1 MNTRRLVAKAIIVVA
16 ITAFA
21 GATSYLFSGPTTKG
35 IDVDAAVSITATV
48 NDDSTV
54 SFAET
59 YQINSDKVKNGNG
72 TRWLYTPAGVSYR
85 FDGVEDTTGPAP
97 QRVDSATSTDSGQER
112 RIHWTYQPKSG
123 LRKFIVRYTIA
134 GAIRLYTEGGQVFS
148 WTFFDARN
156 PLNID
161 SFSARID
168 LPPGA
173 TAGQNAFARNAG
185 RFSSLNP
192 SDEQVTWNPERV
204 EAGSV
209 VEMTTDFDAP
219 SLGHTPGTMPYPG
232 SGASAAQDIE
242 NLWKSKSETQRR
254 TILIKTGAP
263 IVLGLT
269 LISLVIYLRLRYGR
283 EYKMANPPMYERE
296 LPTKE
301 TPAEVG
307 WLDTFGI
314 TKTTD
319 LTGTIIDLAR
329 RKYLKV
335 EEPPDRSQNVILIAT
350 PEGAPRHELAA
361 HEAHTLEWL
370 FSDSSGR
377 VDFNER
383 KYALQANKAK
393 WVTFWNKFTSAI
405 EAIGNEK
412 GLIERKNAYGA
423 SCTMLLVG
431 SAAVVAG
438 IVTGILVGP
447 SWVFLSFAGGV
458 MVTSTGGM
466 SSRRSRLGAETWTR
480 WDAFR
485 RYIRDFGTLKD
496 VPPAGVVMWEHY
508 LAYAVVLGEGA
519 TVIEYMRLRP
529 PSATGESWY
538 PTNPEVFLWMETG
551 VNAWE
556 TFGTPV
562 SSSSSSSDSSSSSS
576 SSSSD
581 FSSGDGGGFGGG
593 GGASFD

>member
-1 MNTRRLVAKAIIVVA
+1 MNTRKLLIKAIIVFA

-21 GATSYLFSGPTTKG
+21 GVVSYLFSGLTSKG
-35 IDVDAAVSITATV
+35 VNVDARVSVTATV
-48 NDDSTV
+48 NNDSTV

-59 YQINSDKVKNGNG
+59 YQINSDLVKSGNGN
-72 TRWLYTPAGVSYR
+72 RWIYMPEGLSYR
-85 FDGVEDTTGPAP
+85 FDGVEDVSGATPRNVT
-97 QRVDSATSTDSGQER
+97 SATSAGLGRER

-123 LRKFIVRYTIA
+123 TKSFVVRYTIS
-134 GAIRLYTEGGQVFS
+134 GAVRNYTGGGQVFS
-148 WTFFDARN
+148 WTFFDTRN

-161 SFSARID
+161 SFKASLI

-173 TAGQNAFARNAG
+173 TAGQSAFARNASS
-185 RFSSLNP
+185 FSNLTPDN
-192 SDEQVTWNPERV
+192 DQVTWSPGRV
-204 EAGSV
+204 DAESV
-209 VEMTTDFDAP
+209 VEMTAAFDTP
-219 SLGHTPGTMPYPG
+219 SLDHAPGTTPYPG
-232 SGASAAQDIE
+232 TGSSAAEDIKSQWE
-242 NLWKSKSETQRR
+242 SKSETQRR
-254 TILIKTGAP
+254 ADLIKTGAP
-263 IVLGLT
+263 IVLGLA
-269 LISLVIYLRLRYGR
+269 LISLVIYLYLRYGR
-283 EYKMANPPMYERE
+283 EYKMANPPIYERE

-307 WLDTFGI
+307 WLDTFGV

-329 RKYLKV
+329 RKYLRV

-350 PEGAPRHELAA
+350 PERAPKQELAA
-361 HEAHTLEWL
+361 HETHTLQWL
-370 FSDSSGR
+370 FPDSSGR

-383 KYALQANKAK
+383 KYALQADTAS
-393 WVTFWNKFTSAI
+393 WGTFWRKFTGAI

-423 SCTMLLVG
+423 SCTMMLAGL
-431 SAAVVAG
+431 ATAIAG
-438 IVTGILVGP
+438 IITAIFLGP

-458 MVTSTGGM
+458 MLTSTGGM
-466 SSRRSRLGAETWTR
+466 SSKRSRLGAETWTR

-496 VPPAGVVMWEHY
+496 VPPAGVVLWEHY
-508 LAYAVVLGEGA
+508 LAYAIVLGEGK
-519 TVIEYMRLRP
+519 TVIEYMKLRP
-529 PSATGESWY
+529 PSATGEDWY
-538 PTNPEVFLWMETG
+538 PENPEVFMWMETG
-551 VNAWE
+551 VTAWE

-562 SSSSSSSDSSSSSS
+562 SSASSSDSSSSSSS

-581 FSSGDGGGFGGG
+581 FSSGGGGGFGGG

>member
-1 MNTRRLVAKAIIVVA
+1 MTAKGVN
-16 ITAFA
+16 
-21 GATSYLFSGPTTKG
+21 
-35 IDVDAAVSITATV
+35 VDARVAITATV
-48 NDDSTV
+48 NNDSTV

-72 TRWLYTPAGVSYR
+72 NRWLYTPAGVSYR
-85 FDGVEDTTGPAP
+85 FDGVEDATGPTP
-97 QRVDSATSTDSGQER
+97 QRVASATSTDAGQER
-112 RIHWTYQPKSG
+112 RIHWRYQPKSG
-123 LRKFIVRYTIA
+123 MKRFVVRYTIS
-134 GAIRLYTEGGQVFS
+134 GAVRNYTGGGLVFS

-161 SFSARID
+161 SFSASLV

-173 TAGQNAFARNAG
+173 AAGQSAFARNA
-185 RFSSLNP
+185 RTFSNLTP
-192 SDEQVTWNPERV
+192 DDEQVTWNPGPVKAE
-204 EAGSV
+204 SV
-209 VEMTTDFDAP
+209 VELAADFE
-219 SLGHTPGTMPYPG
+219 TPGLGQAPGTAPFPG
-232 SGASAAQDIE
+232 SATSAAKEIKGQWE
-242 NLWKSKSETQRR
+242 SKSETQRR
-254 TILIKTGAP
+254 TDLIKTGAP
-263 IVLGLT
+263 IVLGLA
-269 LISLVIYLRLRYGR
+269 LISLVIYLHLRYGR
-283 EYKMANPPMYERE
+283 EYKMPNPPIYERE
-296 LPTKE
+296 PPTKE
-301 TPAEVG
+301 TPAEIG

-319 LTGTIIDLAR
+319 LAGTIIDLAR

-350 PEGAPRHELAA
+350 PERAPDQGLAA
-361 HEAHTLEWL
+361 HETHTLEWL

-383 KYALQANKAK
+383 KYALQADKAK
-393 WVTFWNKFTSAI
+393 WVTFWNKFTGAI

-423 SCTMLLVG
+423 SCAILLVG
-431 SAAVVAG
+431 LASAIAG
-438 IVTGILVGP
+438 IITGILLGP

-458 MVTSTGGM
+458 MLTSTGGM
-466 SSRRSRLGAETWTR
+466 SSKRSRLGAETWTR

-496 VPPAGVVMWEHY
+496 VPPAGVVLWEHY
-508 LAYAVVLGEGA
+508 LAYAIVLGEGK
-519 TVIEYMRLRP
+519 TVIEYMKLRP
-529 PSATGESWY
+529 PSATGEDWY
-538 PTNPEVFLWMETG
+538 PENPEVFVWMETG
-551 VNAWE
+551 VIAWE

-562 SSSSSSSDSSSSSS
+562 SSSTGSSDSSS